1 MEKVDIVYYAHS
13 KMKYDTECEQ
23 KEIDI
28 IKEVFHNS
36 VIINPNGWIYN
47 HKREDIIM
55 EQCFRFILNSDI
67 VVFSSIDSVVGRGV
81 YEEVEYALR
90 HNKEVYYLNDCGSIE
105 DFTKKDFYK
114 IELLYNKTKSW
125 VNYARIKRRD
135 V

>member
-55 EQCFRFILNSDI
+55 QQCFKFILNSDI
-67 VVFSSIDSVVGRGV
+67 VVFSSIDNVVGRGV

-90 HNKEVYYLNDCGSIE
+90 HNKKVYYLNDCGCIE
-105 DFTKKDFYK
+105 DFTKKDFHK

-125 VNYARIKRRD
+125 VDYARIKRRG